1 MIYLDTHVIVWLYAG
16 DVERLSERTKEL
28 INDNDIYIS
37 PIVAL
42 ELQYLFEIERI
53 TETSQTIVADLS
65 DRIGLSICNQ
75 NFVKVVNG
83 ALQHSWTCDPFDR
96 LIVANAAIHNNIL
109 VTKDQRILENYNKAI
124 W

>member
-1 MIYLDTHVIVWLYAG
+1 M
-16 DVERLSERTKEL
+16 
-28 INDNDIYIS
+28 
-37 PIVAL
+37 

-65 DRIGLSICNQ
+65 DRIDLSICNQ

-83 ALQHSWTCDPFDR
+83 ALQHSWTRDPFDR